1 MSDHQALV
9 IAHKAIQR
17 GEPEEL
23 AALFVTNSA
32 IRERQ
37 SRQDHLFHLPRPRL
51 ETGKRRFGYRAAA
64 LLNSQLLNS
73 QLPSQLLRQPPAS
86 FSRSVKA
93 AIVRGESADRH

>member
-1 MSDHQALV
+1 MSDYQTLV

-17 GEPEEL
+17 GEPEVL

-37 SRQDHLFHLPRPRL
+37 SRQDHLYHLPRPRL

-64 LLNSQLLNS
+64 LLNT
-73 QLPSQLLRQPPAS
+73 LPSRLLRLPPAR
-86 FSRSVKA
+86 FARSAKA
-93 AIVRGESADRH
+93 AIVDGSTGHRR